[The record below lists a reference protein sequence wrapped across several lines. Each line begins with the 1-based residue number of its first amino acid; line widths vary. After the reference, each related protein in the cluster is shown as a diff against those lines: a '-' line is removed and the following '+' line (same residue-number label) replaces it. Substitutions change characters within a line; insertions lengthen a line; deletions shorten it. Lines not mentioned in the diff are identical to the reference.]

1 MKDTILFGDCRET
14 LKNLTNSS
22 VRTCVTS
29 PPYYGL
35 RDYGTATWI
44 GGDPNCNHRR
54 DTKVNPETCNTGH
67 KNHDDMSGVG
77 DAIYK
82 TVCPKCGAI
91 RQDDQLGL
99 EESPEEYIESL
110 VSVFREVRNAL
121 TDDGTLWVNLGDS
134 YYNYRSDG
142 NYPKQTV
149 SKTRQDL
156 PQSTPVRG
164 NKLKGLKSKD
174 LIGIPWMFAF
184 AMRADGWYLRQ
195 DIIWHKP
202 NPMPESV
209 KDRCTKAHEYIFL
222 FSKNKNYF
230 YDNEAIKEPA
240 KDWGTRD
247 RTNGKYHNPG
257 SGLAPHSGL
266 TKSYP
271 TKNKRSVWLAEEKS
285 HGKYG
290 SQENE
295 AKHRQGIHA
304 NRGDNLIAVRTKLPT
319 QQEFVEF
326 IRSKTKAKIL
336 AEHTDIPLTKIEH
349 WFRFDDSGFAY
360 PSIEDWKKVR
370 EYIDDYEV
378 MDEGLTYYELKT
390 DEVVVSNTKNKRSVW
405 SVTVKPY
412 KEAHFATYPPDLI
425 EPCILAGSEE
435 GDTVLD
441 PFMGAGTTAAVAKSL
456 NRYYVGCELNEDY
469 GNLIKK
475 RVQDYQPVKEV
486 AQEPTVNILDLL
498 QLK

>member
-1 MKDTILFGDCRET
+1 MKDTILFGDCRES
-14 LKNLTNSS
+14 LKTIATSDTKA
-22 VRTCVTS
+22 RMCVTS

-54 DTKVNPETCNTGH
+54 DTKVKPENCNTGH
-67 KNHDDMSGVG
+67 KNHDDMAGVG

-91 RQDDQLGL
+91 RQDSQIGL
-99 EESPEEYIESL
+99 EQTPEDYVKEMVKVFSL
-110 VSVFREVRNAL
+110 VRDCL
-121 TDDGTLWVNLGDS
+121 TDDGTLWLNIGDS

-164 NKLKGLKSKD
+164 NKLEGLKQKD
-174 LIGIPWMFAF
+174 LIGIPWMLAF
-184 AMRADGWYLRQ
+184 ALRADGWYLRQ

-222 FSKNKNYF
+222 LSKSKNYY

-266 TKSYP
+266 TKSY
-271 TKNKRSVWLAEEKS
+271 A
-285 HGKYG
+285 
-290 SQENE
+290 
-295 AKHRQGIHA
+295 
-304 NRGDNLIAVRTKLPT
+304 
-319 QQEFVEF
+319 
-326 IRSKTKAKIL
+326 
-336 AEHTDIPLTKIEH
+336 
-349 WFRFDDSGFAY
+349 
-360 PSIEDWKKVR
+360 
-370 EYIDDYEV
+370 
-378 MDEGLTYYELKT
+378 
-390 DEVVVSNTKNKRSVW
+390 TKNKRSVW

-412 KEAHFATYPPDLI
+412 KGAHFATYPEDLV
-425 EPCILAGSEE
+425 EPCILAGSEK
-435 GDTVLD
+435 GDIVLD
-441 PFMGAGTTAAVAKSL
+441 PFMGSGTTAMVAKKNSRSYL
-456 NRYYVGCELNEDY
+456 GCELREEY
-469 GNLIKK
+469 
-475 RVQDYQPVKEV
+475 
-486 AQEPTVNILDLL
+486 ASL
-498 QLK
+498 QTARISTIPNKLPLY